1 MADARLH
8 REVRALLEA
17 GLTVEVMGLG
27 DAGAAPPGVPV
38 WVWPRGSMV
47 DRARRAVWL
56 PFVARGR
63 VLFLLDPDTLPSAL
77 FVRRLRGRSVVAD
90 VHEDYVA
97 LLNDRSWVPRPLR
110 GLLTWLTTRCV
121 ALAGRADLTV
131 VADDHVP
138 PAQEATRRRLV
149 VRNLPDLS
157 MLPAASLAL
166 ETGADREVAQIA
178 PPAPPEEHPLRLHRW
193 NALYVGDLRASRG
206 LDEMLLAIAGAPGWH
221 LDLVGPVAASERERA
236 RRLMGPELDGRV
248 TWHGRLPPREAWK
261 LAAGAK
267 VGLALLHDTPAFRDS
282 VPTKVYEYLA
292 CGLAVLATPL
302 PRVTRLLDESR
313 GGRTV
318 RGADQAAEVLR
329 GWSGHDEHELLAHR
343 TEGLRW
349 AQAKLYGPSPYLK
362 LAAEVSEVI
371 RRQK

>member
-1 MADARLH
+1 MSIPDVSVVSSGHDVADARLH

-38 WVWPRGSMV
+38 RVWLRGSMV
-47 DRARRAVWL
+47 ARARRAVWL

-77 FVRRLRGRSVVAD
+77 LVRRLRGRAVVAD

-97 LLNDRSWVPRPLR
+97 LLSDREWVPKSLR
-110 GLLTWLTTRCV
+110 GLLTWLTARCV
-121 ALAGRADLTV
+121 ALAGRADVTV

-138 PAQEATRRRLV
+138 PLQEATRRRIV
-149 VRNLPDLS
+149 VTNLPDLS
-157 MLPAASLAL
+157 MLPP
-166 ETGADREVAQIA
+166 ADRLVATGW
-178 PPAPPEEHPLRLHRW
+178 H
-193 NALYVGDLRASRG
+193 ALYVGDLRASRG
-206 LDEMLLAIAGAPGWH
+206 LDDMLRAVAGAPGWH
-221 LDLVGPVAASERERA
+221 LDLVGPVAPSERERA
-236 RRLMGPELDGRV
+236 QRLLGPELDGRV
-248 TWHGRLPPREAWK
+248 TWHGRLPPREAWQ

-267 VGLALLHDTPAFRDS
+267 VGLALLHDTPAFHES

-302 PRVTRLLDESR
+302 PRVSQLLGESR

-318 RGADQAAEVLR
+318 RDADQAAEVLR
-329 GWSGHDEHELLAHR
+329 GWSGNDEHELLAHR

-349 AQAKLYGPSPYLK
+349 ARAKMYGPSPYLR
-362 LAAEVSEVI
+362 LAAEVSDVI